1 MTWEPRPVPASTPE
15 TAPYWE
21 GAADG
26 DLLINECNQCG
37 LVYHYPRALCPD
49 CFSDDVDWVEASGE
63 GTVYSYT
70 LARQVPGW
78 PEDDVPVAMAFVE
91 LAEGPTMPTVIH
103 DTDPEDVEVG
113 MDVAVEFVETEEEDV
128 AIPVFVPA

>member
-1 MTWEPRPVPASTPE
+1 MSWEPRPMPAPTNE
-15 TAPYWE
+15 TAEYWQGATE
-21 GAADG
+21 GR
-26 DLLINECNQCG
+26 LMLNECADCG

-49 CFSDDVDWVEASGE
+49 CFSDDIEWVEAAGE
-63 GTVYSYT
+63 GEVYSYT

-91 LAEGPTMPTVIH
+91 LAEGPRMPTVIQGI
-103 DTDPEDVEVG
+103 DPEDVEVG
-113 MDVAVEFVETEEEDV
+113 MAVTVDFVETEADDV